1 MVQQMSAEPMV
12 MNYVKANEEKL
23 RKMALSSLALD
34 TVLKEQQLEVGREE
48 FLAELE
54 SAKEDFRKMDQ
65 EFDQQQLENIVT
77 ERLQTQLCIQWLVEK
92 STIKVNN

>member
-1 MVQQMSAEPMV
+1 MSRLSNQERSILAS
-12 MNYVKANEEKL
+12 
-23 RKMALSSLALD
+23 RK
-34 TVLKEQQLEVGREE
+34 VLKEQQLEVGREE